1 MGHCGQHVSVRF
13 SRMWESPRCGS
24 MTHGLHAL
32 QGIKVKDSATKKKAI
47 ALIEARKAAISAAM
61 EED

>member
-1 MGHCGQHVSVRF
+1 MNHKVHV
-13 SRMWESPRCGS
+13 M
-24 MTHGLHAL
+24 

>member
-1 MGHCGQHVSVRF
+1 MGAFPVQF
-13 SRMWESPRCGS
+13 TRCIF
-24 MTHGLHAL
+24 M